1 MVQYVNSMELLF
13 TVFISLLGLYGF
25 ILASH
30 IHSKKAQKTKLV
42 CPMRSNCDTV
52 IHSHYST
59 IFGVSIEVFGMMY
72 YAFIGGVYGIIFI
85 SGYVSPMIFLV
96 LLWMSLGAVV
106 FSVYLVL
113 IQALVLRQ
121 WCSWCLMSA
130 SITILIFLLSYWHL
144 GLI

>member
-1 MVQYVNSMELLF
+1 MTTELFF
-13 TVFISLLGLYGF
+13 TLCVSALGLYGF
-25 ILASH
+25 LLASH

-52 IHSHYST
+52 IHSDYST
-59 IFGVSIEVFGMMY
+59 LFGISVEVLGMIY
-72 YAFIGGVYGIIFI
+72 YAFIGGVYGLIFVF
-85 SGYVSPMIFLV
+85 GYSSPLIFLV
-96 LLWMSLGAVV
+96 LLWCSLGAVV
-106 FSVYLVL
+106 FSIYLVL

-130 SITILIFLLSYWHL
+130 SITILIFLVSYWHL